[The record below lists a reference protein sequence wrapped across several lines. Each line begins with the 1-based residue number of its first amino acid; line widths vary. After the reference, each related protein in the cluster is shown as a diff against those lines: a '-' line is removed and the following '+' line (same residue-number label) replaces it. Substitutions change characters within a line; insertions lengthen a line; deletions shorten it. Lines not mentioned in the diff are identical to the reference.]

1 MLVRNNERLQLTQDM
16 LVKVCP
22 WIHELKAPGSLISRR
37 QASMGTSLCL
47 KLAPSLRHSEV
58 PAESG

>member
-1 MLVRNNERLQLTQDM
+1 MPVRRNERLQLTLDM

-22 WIHELKAPGSLISRR
+22 LKAPGSLISRR

-47 KLAPSLRHSEV
+47 KLGAS
-58 PAESG
+58 